1 VRHQAVGD
9 TDRPDCDPRTCPCP
23 EGACTLSRYT
33 RAVSAGER
41 GGGRRVRATEQA
53 FAKRLAG
60 MDVDLPAMAALQ
72 NLYRAAN
79 AVRNHLEQ
87 TVLAP
92 HQLTWTGWVVLWV
105 VWIWDE
111 IETGHV
117 AVEAGISKGT
127 LTGVLKTLEGRGL
140 LRRHTHPGDGR
151 RVLVRLTPAGQRLM
165 KKMFPEFNRQESAVT
180 AGLGTSG
187 TADVVR
193 LLRTM
198 VLDLDR

>member
-1 VRHQAVGD
+1 MEHR
-9 TDRPDCDPRTCPCP
+9 
-23 EGACTLSRYT
+23 
-33 RAVSAGER
+33 
-41 GGGRRVRATEQA
+41 GGRRVTATEQA
-53 FAKRLAG
+53 VAKRLAG

-79 AVRNHLEQ
+79 AVRNQVEQ

-140 LRRHTHPGDGR
+140 LLRHTHPGDGR

-165 KKMFPEFNRQESAVT
+165 KKVFPEFNRQESAIT
-180 AGLGTSG
+180 AGLGASG
-187 TADVVR
+187 TADVAR